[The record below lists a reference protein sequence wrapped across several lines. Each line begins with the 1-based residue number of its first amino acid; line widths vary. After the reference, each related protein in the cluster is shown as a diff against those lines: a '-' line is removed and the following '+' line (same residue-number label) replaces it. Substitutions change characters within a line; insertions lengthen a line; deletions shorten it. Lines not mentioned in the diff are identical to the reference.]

1 MAKPQH
7 TAYQL
12 QADFTNMNTD
22 ENTVTHTGPVA
33 LDTDCVSNGV
43 IKASASWR
51 FTKQAKAMVF
61 IAPEDGYVSFGYDK
75 AEKLLKECRKIG
87 KEQFKK
93 GQRPTFFLRK
103 LTMSEFMDH
112 KEFKK
117 HKSAN
122 PIVRSVFKKYL
133 LIDQLRD
140 GGYQTS

>member
-12 QADFTNMNTD
+12 QGDFTNV
-22 ENTVTHTGPVA
+22 EHSHTGPVGLDVDCISGGNLKEAPAWRKGNVA
-33 LDTDCVSNGV
+33 L
-43 IKASASWR
+43 
-51 FTKQAKAMVF
+51 VF
-61 IAPEDGYVSFGYDK
+61 VAPEDAHIAFGYDK
-75 AEKLLKECRKIG
+75 ADHLLNQCRKAA
-87 KEQFKK
+87 KLQFKK
-93 GQRPTFFLRK
+93 GARPTFFLRK
-103 LTMSEFMDH
+103 LTMSEFMAH

-122 PIVRSVFKKYL
+122 PVVRSVFKKYL